1 MLGLMLPL
9 GGAKIAQNPF
19 IQGLLRVYMLGLRNF
34 DVCQP
39 IKTEKRKFLTN
50 IPTVGATHSQA
61 GNKALPGWE
70 CHKRCVAIRRKKV
83 VCSMKT
89 GHFSFKPAPMW
100 GRLQGITVDTLTQ
113 KTAPSFRKMGAAFV
127 GYLFVVL
134 NGAGLFH
141 FLTHHRGLAADPV
154 AVAVV
159 LIVGVGSAHFLTAH
173 VDGL

>member
-9 GGAKIAQNPF
+9 GGAKIAQNTF
-19 IQGLLRVYMLGLRNF
+19 IQALLMVCMLGLRNF

-39 IKTEKRKFLTN
+39 IKTAKRKFLTN
-50 IPTVGATHSQA
+50 IPTVGATHSQP
-61 GNKALPGWE
+61 GNRALPGWE
-70 CHKRCVAIRRKKV
+70 CYKRCVAIRRKKV
-83 VCSMKT
+83 VSSMKT
-89 GHFSFKPAPMW
+89 GHFFFQTCTNVGQAARHYSGYAYTKNSPH
-100 GRLQGITVDTLTQ
+100 L
-113 KTAPSFRKMGAAFV
+113 RKMGAAFV

-159 LIVGVGSAHFLTAH
+159 LVVGVGSAHFLTAH